1 MLQSLLL
8 VFSLCLDTFVASI
21 AYGTDK
27 IKIPFYS
34 SIIINLVCSSFLGI
48 ALFLGDL
55 LNNFIF
61 SFFSLLFHYMPI
73 NVATYLSFF
82 LLLGL
87 GIYRVFEVFCKK
99 YIKKFSNKD
108 KPLTFKVFDFK
119 FVLQIYA
126 DEIKADYDNS
136 KLLSAKE
143 AFYLAIALSL
153 DSLAVGFGSGLGY
166 VNYAQVI
173 ILCFLVGIV
182 CLRVGSQLGRHFANI
197 MNVNLSWLS
206 GVLLIILAFIR
217 TF

>member
-55 LNNFIF
+55 LNNF
-61 SFFSLLFHYMPI
+61 MPI

-82 LLLGL
+82 LLLVFFSLFFLFLGL

-99 YIKKFSNKD
+99 YIRKFSNKD

-182 CLRVGSQLGRHFANI
+182 CLRLGSQLGRHFANI
-197 MNVNLSWLS
+197 INVNLSWLS

>member
-1 MLQSLLL
+1 MYIT
-8 VFSLCLDTFVASI
+8 CLDVEGVLVPEIWVAFAEES
-21 AYGTDK
+21 G
-27 IKIPFYS
+27 IPE
-34 SIIINLVCSSFLGI
+34 LKR
-48 ALFLGDL
+48 
-55 LNNFIF
+55 
-61 SFFSLLFHYMPI
+61 
-73 NVATYLSFF
+73 TT
-82 LLLGL
+82 
-87 GIYRVFEVFCKK
+87 R
-99 YIKKFSNKD
+99 
-108 KPLTFKVFDFK
+108 
-119 FVLQIYA
+119 
-126 DEIKADYDNS
+126 DEPDYDNS

>member
-55 LNNFIF
+55 LNNF
-61 SFFSLLFHYMPI
+61 MPI

-143 AFYLAIALSL
+143 AF
-153 DSLAVGFGSGLGY
+153 SLAVGFGSGLGY

-197 MNVNLSWLS
+197 INVNLSWLS

>member
-34 SIIINLVCSSFLGI
+34 SIIINLICSLFLGI
-48 ALFLGDL
+48 SIFLGDV
-55 LNNFIF
+55 LNNFI
-61 SFFSLLFHYMPI
+61 PI

-82 LLLGL
+82 LLLAL
-87 GIYRVFEVFCKK
+87 GIYRIFEVFCKK
-99 YIKKFSNKD
+99 YIRKFSNKD
-108 KPLTFKVFDFK
+108 KPLTFK
-119 FVLQIYA
+119 
-126 DEIKADYDNS
+126 
-136 KLLSAKE
+136 LSAKE

-182 CLRVGSQLGRHFANI
+182 SLLLGSQLGRRFANI
-197 MNVNLSWLS
+197 INVNLSWIS

>member
-1 MLQSLLL
+1 M
-8 VFSLCLDTFVASI
+8 
-21 AYGTDK
+21 
-27 IKIPFYS
+27 
-34 SIIINLVCSSFLGI
+34 NLRL
-48 ALFLGDL
+48 
-55 LNNFIF
+55 
-61 SFFSLLFHYMPI
+61 
-73 NVATYLSFF
+73 
-82 LLLGL
+82 
-87 GIYRVFEVFCKK
+87 
-99 YIKKFSNKD
+99 
-108 KPLTFKVFDFK
+108 FKVFDFK

-182 CLRVGSQLGRHFANI
+182 CLRLGSQLGRHFANI

>member
-55 LNNFIF
+55 LNNF
-61 SFFSLLFHYMPI
+61 MPI

-99 YIKKFSNKD
+99 YIKKF
-108 KPLTFKVFDFK
+108 
-119 FVLQIYA
+119 
-126 DEIKADYDNS
+126 S

-197 MNVNLSWLS
+197 INVNLSWLS

>member
-34 SIIINLVCSSFLGI
+34 SIIINLICSLFLGI
-48 ALFLGDL
+48 SIFLGDVL
-55 LNNFIF
+55 
-61 SFFSLLFHYMPI
+61 
-73 NVATYLSFF
+73 
-82 LLLGL
+82 
-87 GIYRVFEVFCKK
+87 
-99 YIKKFSNKD
+99 NKD
-108 KPLTFKVFDFK
+108 KPLTFKIFDFK

-182 CLRVGSQLGRHFANI
+182 SLLLGSQLGRRFANI
-197 MNVNLSWLS
+197 INVNLSWIS

>member
-34 SIIINLVCSSFLGI
+34 SIIINLVCSLFLGI

-55 LNNFIF
+55 LNDF
-61 SFFSLLFHYMPI
+61 LPVA
-73 NVATYLSFF
+73 VATYLSFF
-82 LLLGL
+82 LLLSI
-87 GIYRVFEVFCKK
+87 GIYRLFEIFCKK
-99 YIKKFSNKD
+99 YIRKFSNKD
-108 KPLTFKVFDFK
+108 KPLTFKVFDFN

-126 DEIKADYDNS
+126 DEIKADYDKS

-153 DSLAVGFGSGLGY
+153 DSLAVGFGSGLAY
-166 VNYAQVI
+166 VNYAQVVS
-173 ILCFLVGIV
+173 LCFLVGIIS
-182 CLRVGSQLGRHFANI
+182 LILGSQLGRHFANMI
-197 MNVNLSWLS
+197 NINLSWIS
-206 GVLLIILAFIR
+206 GVLLIVLAFIR

>member
-55 LNNFIF
+55 LNNF
-61 SFFSLLFHYMPI
+61 MPI

-166 VNYAQVI
+166 VNYEQVI

-197 MNVNLSWLS
+197 INVNLSWLS

>member
-8 VFSLCLDTFVASI
+8 VFSLCLDTFIASV

-34 SIIINLVCSSFLGI
+34 SIIINLVCSLCLGI
-48 ALFLGDL
+48 SLFLGDI
-55 LNNFIF
+55 LNNFL
-61 SFFSLLFHYMPI
+61 SI
-73 NVATYLSFF
+73 NSAHILSFIILF
-82 LLLGL
+82 LL
-87 GIYRVFEVFCKK
+87 GIYRLFEVFCKN
-99 YIKKFSNKD
+99 YIRKFSNKD
-108 KPLTFKVFDFK
+108 KHLTFKIFDFK

-136 KLLSAKE
+136 KTLSAKE
-143 AFYLAIALSL
+143 AFYLATALSL

-173 ILCFLVGIV
+173 ILCFFIGMV
-182 CLRVGSQLGRHFANI
+182 CLMLGSHLGRHFSNI
-197 MNVNLSWLS
+197 ININLSWIS
-206 GVLLIILAFIR
+206 GVFLIVLAIMR

>member
-55 LNNFIF
+55 LNNF
-61 SFFSLLFHYMPI
+61 MPI

-119 FVLQIYA
+119 L
-126 DEIKADYDNS
+126 
-136 KLLSAKE
+136 
-143 AFYLAIALSL
+143 
-153 DSLAVGFGSGLGY
+153 
-166 VNYAQVI
+166 
-173 ILCFLVGIV
+173 
-182 CLRVGSQLGRHFANI
+182 
-197 MNVNLSWLS
+197 
-206 GVLLIILAFIR
+206 
-217 TF
+217 